1 MTMCYIVCDNVSG
14 TAECVSAQASG
25 CHNHL
30 RVPFEYSP
38 PIPMPQ
44 NFTTALLFSNRAGF
58 PDLSALSTSLMSMY
72 RNLRAEVLCPP
83 VPGLD
88 PICLALAQITVLP
101 CPRPVICGRPLHLVS
116 RLLLH
121 SLYSAIPCRRY
132 SLVRGRICSPCIAV
146 YYVEVEKELGFVG
159 VGAPM
164 SGWPH

>member
-1 MTMCYIVCDNVSG
+1 MTVCYIVCDNVSG

-44 NFTTALLFSNRAGF
+44 NFTTALLFSNRGGF
-58 PDLSALSTSLMSMY
+58 LDFSALSRSLMNIQESWSKG
-72 RNLRAEVLCPP
+72 LCPP

-101 CPRPVICGRPLHLVS
+101 CPQPVICGRPHLLVS

-121 SLYSAIPCRRY
+121 SLYSAMHRCRY
-132 SLVRGRICSPCIAV
+132 SLGRGRICSQGIAV

>member
-1 MTMCYIVCDNVSG
+1 MCYIVCDNVSG

-58 PDLSALSTSLMSMY
+58 PHLSALSSSLMNIQESSS
-72 RNLRAEVLCPP
+72 RGPLPTCT
-83 VPGLD
+83 GLD

-132 SLVRGRICSPCIAV
+132 SLGRGRICSQGIAV